1 MNSKVD
7 QHHFTAAFDSERS
20 KAFWK
25 RTSEVPLLFRLTLQA
40 KLSGTSRTT
49 LVFVK
54 AMKSMLA
61 VLAVA
66 TVPVTAVR
74 MELANRSEESPA
86 RLKRCASTWQDG
98 PTESKCCSCGG
109 QYGGG
114 CIENAQVKPCCLAWA
129 TDCQSTDPL
138 FQIGFAFDCNY
149 APYQRGLYPDEFKVD
164 ETCKSSCSKV
174 FADHQKAASE
184 WVIAKNLVNWVS
196 NSKLLD
202 KCACGEF
209 NLQTQQCKA
218 VNRWGKEKEKR
229 CCSRLTDCKPGD
241 AWPKEFEELQEVSKA
256 KGQEFDQCFQ
266 SCKSRIPE
274 LCVADLQKTQEAF
287 RQSLEKDIE
296 ALGPRPGDNDRKLLE
311 WQKNY
316 EELIG
321 GKLHQEK
328 LARLQRIYQQLE

>member
-1 MNSKVD
+1 MG
-7 QHHFTAAFDSERS
+7 
-20 KAFWK
+20 
-25 RTSEVPLLFRLTLQA
+25 LG
-40 KLSGTSRTT
+40 LSRWSQKPRRMWR
-49 LVFVK
+49 VQSADP
-54 AMKSMLA
+54 AMQGG
-61 VLAVA
+61 
-66 TVPVTAVR
+66 
-74 MELANRSEESPA
+74 ES
-86 RLKRCASTWQDG
+86 L
-98 PTESKCCSCGG
+98 G
-109 QYGGG
+109 QG
-114 CIENAQVKPCCLAWA
+114 
-129 TDCQSTDPL
+129 
-138 FQIGFAFDCNY
+138 
-149 APYQRGLYPDEFKVD
+149 
-164 ETCKSSCSKV
+164 
-174 FADHQKAASE
+174 
-184 WVIAKNLVNWVS
+184 
-196 NSKLLD
+196 
-202 KCACGEF
+202 
-209 NLQTQQCKA
+209 
-218 VNRWGKEKEKR
+218 KEKR

>member
-184 WVIAKNLVNWVS
+184 W
-196 NSKLLD
+196 
-202 KCACGEF
+202 
-209 NLQTQQCKA
+209 
-218 VNRWGKEKEKR
+218 
-229 CCSRLTDCKPGD
+229 PG
-241 AWPKEFEELQEVSKA
+241 L
-256 KGQEFDQCFQ
+256 
-266 SCKSRIPE
+266 
-274 LCVADLQKTQEAF
+274 
-287 RQSLEKDIE
+287 
-296 ALGPRPGDNDRKLLE
+296 ALG
-311 WQKNY
+311 
-316 EELIG
+316 
-321 GKLHQEK
+321 
-328 LARLQRIYQQLE
+328 